1 MFKNFNKYLNV
12 ILICAL
18 ISTYIFTWMAPKII
32 SILFTPPVSFGVNC
46 EPAAV
51 WSMQKLMASQI
62 FGLVVGVMVSFFI
75 IRFLK
80 RREEKQIVK

>member
-1 MFKNFNKYLNV
+1 
-12 ILICAL
+12 
-18 ISTYIFTWMAPKII
+18 MAPKII

-75 IRFLK
+75 IRFLQ